1 MPSKSETF
9 SMKTIVKELGFL
21 KKKVIALFKARKNK
35 DYFRLQ
41 AN

>member
-9 SMKTIVKELGFL
+9 SMKTIIKELDFL
-21 KKKVIALFKARKNK
+21 KKKVILLFKARKNK